1 MGARRVFALMGPTAS
16 GKTNAALKVAERGG
30 FDLVSV
36 DSAMVYRR
44 MDIGTAKPLPEIL
57 ARYPHALVDII
68 EPTESYSAA
77 RFVADAD
84 AAVVQALAAG
94 RTPLLVGGTM
104 LYFKAFKNGL
114 STLPAAD
121 HAIRRRIAAQA
132 SEVGWPALHARLAHN
147 DATAAARIDPNNGQ
161 RIQRALEVLEITGRS
176 ITEAWSE
183 CVPSAA
189 ERLDCELLEIAVVPD
204 RATLHDRIARRV
216 DAMLAR
222 GLVAEVAALR
232 DDPALTADLSSMR
245 AVGYRQVW
253 RHLDGE
259 YGRHEMV
266 ERICAATRQLA
277 KRQLTWLRRWRGFA
291 GTDNGEAAANLIATE
306 TERVFGAVNGP
317 S

>member
-1 MGARRVFALMGPTAS
+1 MAARRVFALMGPTAS
-16 GKTNAALKVAERGG
+16 GKTNAALAVADRGH

-44 MDIGTAKPLPEIL
+44 MDIGTAKPSPEIL
-57 ARYPHALVDII
+57 AQYPHAVVDVI

-84 AAVVQALAAG
+84 AAVVQAFSAD

-104 LYFKAFKNGL
+104 LYFKAFKHGL

-121 HAIRRRIAAQA
+121 HAIRRRIATQA
-132 SEVGWPALHARLAHN
+132 AEVGWPALHARLARR
-147 DATAAARIDPNNGQ
+147 DARAAAHIDPNNGQ

-183 CVPSAA
+183 PVPGAT
-189 ERLDCELLEIAVVPD
+189 ERLDCELVEVAVVPD
-204 RATLHDRIARRV
+204 RATLHKSIACRV

-232 DDPALTADLSSMR
+232 DDPALTADLPSMR

-259 YGRHEMV
+259 YGRQEMV
-266 ERICAATRQLA
+266 ERIRAATRQLA
-277 KRQLTWLRRWRGFA
+277 KRQLTWLRRWPGLA
-291 GTDNGEAAANLIATE
+291 WAADGDAAANLIAAE
-306 TERVFGAVNGP
+306 AALR
-317 S
+317 

>member
-1 MGARRVFALMGPTAS
+1 MGPTAS
-16 GKTNAALKVAERGG
+16 GKTNAALAVADRGG

-44 MDIGTAKPLPEIL
+44 MDIGTAKPSPEIL

-84 AAVVQALAAG
+84 AAVDRAFAAG

-104 LYFKAFKNGL
+104 LYFRAFKHGL

-121 HAIRRRIAAQA
+121 RAIRRRIAAEA
-132 SEVGWPALHARLAHN
+132 ADVGWPALHARLARR
-147 DATAAARIDPNNGQ
+147 DPRAAARIDPNNGQ
-161 RIQRALEVLEITGRS
+161 RIQRALEVLEITGRP

-183 CVPSAA
+183 FVPCAM
-189 ERLDCELLEIAVVPD
+189 ERLDCELVEVAVVPD
-204 RATLHDRIARRV
+204 RGTLHERIACRV
-216 DAMLAR
+216 DAMLVR

-232 DDPALTADLSSMR
+232 DDPALTTDLPSMR

-259 YGRHEMV
+259 YGRQEMV
-266 ERICAATRQLA
+266 ERISAATRQLA
-277 KRQLTWLRRWRGFA
+277 KRQLTWLRRWPGLVTA
-291 GTDNGEAAANLIATE
+291 VDGEAAADLIATE
-306 TERVFGAVNGP
+306 AGRP
-317 S
+317 

>member
-1 MGARRVFALMGPTAS
+1 MAVQRVIALMGPTAS
-16 GKTNAALKVAERGG
+16 GKTSAALAVADRGR

-44 MDIGTAKPLPEIL
+44 MDIGTAKPSPEIL
-57 ARYPHALVDII
+57 AQYPHALVDII
-68 EPTESYSAA
+68 EPAESYSAA

-84 AAVVQALAAG
+84 AAVAQAFAAG

-104 LYFKAFKNGL
+104 LYFRAFKHGL

-121 HAIRRRIAAQA
+121 RAIRRRIAAQA
-132 SEVGWPALHARLAHN
+132 SEVGWPTLHARLARR
-147 DATAAARIDPNNGQ
+147 DAKAAAHIDPNNGQ
-161 RIQRALEVLEITGRS
+161 RIQRALEVLEVTGRS

-183 CVPSAA
+183 SVPCAT
-189 ERLDCELLEIAVVPD
+189 ERLDCELVEVAVVPD
-204 RATLHDRIARRV
+204 RATLHESIACRV

-232 DDPALTADLSSMR
+232 DDAALTADLPSMR

-259 YGRHEMV
+259 YDRQEMV
-266 ERICAATRQLA
+266 ERIRAATRQLA
-277 KRQLTWLRRWRGFA
+277 KRQLTWLRRWPGLAR
-291 GTDNGEAAANLIATE
+291 TVDGEAAANLIATE
-306 TERVFGAVNGP
+306 AARP
-317 S
+317 